1 MFGRIRHSHGSCTT
15 QVVPAN
21 AILHGDTGTFVFVE
35 NAKGEFG
42 QVQIRVGET
51 RGGLVAISSGLEV
64 GDRVVVEGAILLR
77 NQ

>member
-1 MFGRIRHSHGSCTT
+1 M
-15 QVVPAN
+15 QVVPAS
-21 AILHGDTGTFVFVE
+21 AILHGDTGAFVFVE
-35 NAKGEFG
+35 KAKGEFG

-77 NQ
+77 SQ